1 MFKELIDKLKSKKKQ
16 LQDYT
21 ITSENIDNKPAEK
34 QSNFEI
40 TVSSENNIS
49 KIIISDYIS
58 IGDYVEKMESSDEFH
73 ILDLLCNCVLWDSGK
88 QKVNKGTYYVIS
100 DSNRLY
106 NILLTDEE
114 LIIDERTKIEFDEQ
128 AHRDNIT
135 EERVITIKVNT
146 NEYRYFVAK
155 HDKTGSTYYTKYY
168 NKNRLY
174 SLGALD
180 LSAEETS
187 NEISSVIYNL
197 ESINGV
203 DTIIDIELIKKRVL
217 EDLGKNSQQKNI

>member
-168 NKNRLY
+168 NNNRLY

-217 EDLGKNSQQKNI
+217 EDLCKNSQQKNI